1 MTARDLA
8 SMAAVDLKSPT
19 DIFRV
24 LDRSN
29 CKQCNE
35 PTCLAFAARV
45 FRGERELSDCP
56 KLDRDVGEKFRG
68 HLSNSP
74 DSENSLER
82 KVMALRSQI
91 ATLDFTSIAQRTGAT
106 VSGNRITIRVLGKE
120 FSVDSQGN
128 LYSDI
133 HVHPWV
139 TVPILSYLIDCRG
152 VSPTGTWVPLKELP
166 GGNIWHRLF
175 EQRCEKPLRRIADK
189 YTRLF
194 EDMIHVFNGR
204 RLANAS
210 DADVELVLHPLPKI
224 PMLIRYWETE
234 EGLDS
239 ALNVF
244 FDARV
249 EENLNIESIFA
260 LGTGLVRMLEK
271 ISLRHG

>member
-1 MTARDLA
+1 
-8 SMAAVDLKSPT
+8 MANFRSPT
-19 DIFRV
+19 EILEL

-29 CKQCNE
+29 CRQCGE
-35 PTCLAFAARV
+35 LTCLAFAAGV
-45 FRGERELSDCP
+45 FRGDHELPDCP
-56 KLDRDVGEKFRG
+56 KLDRDVPARCSG
-68 HLSNSP
+68 HVFKPP
-74 DSENSLER
+74 DSENSLEK

-91 ATLDFTSIAQRTGAT
+91 ARLDFDSTAQRTGAT

-139 TVPILSYLIDCRG
+139 TVPILSYLIYCRG
-152 VSPTGTWVPLKELP
+152 VSPRETWVPLKELP

-175 EQRCEKPLRRIADK
+175 EQRCEKPLKKIADK

-194 EDMIHVFNGR
+194 EDMIHVFNGKH
-204 RLANAS
+204 LANAS
-210 DADVELVLHPLPKI
+210 DADVELVLHPLPKVPI
-224 PMLIRYWETE
+224 LIRYWETE

-244 FDARV
+244 FDVMV
-249 EENLNIESIFA
+249 EENLNIESVFA
-260 LGTGLVRMLEK
+260 LGTGLVRMFEK